1 MKVISNCGMG
11 PVEMNLKG
19 IDFKD
24 ANDWVITDADD
35 YDFAKL
41 ISETT
46 GDERG
51 LARMWEKDYVAPKTN
66 VFFDYPDETELN
78 KDELSFGMS
87 AIMGPDVDAKVAAL
101 RANMKVEVS
110 PKPVGTTT
118 PQ

>member
-1 MKVISNCGMG
+1 MKVIGNCGMG

-19 IDFKD
+19 IDCKE
-24 ANDWVITDADD
+24 AMDWVITNADD

-66 VFFDYPDETELN
+66 LLFDYPDETELN
-78 KDELSFGMS
+78 KHELSFGMRTTVDH
-87 AIMGPDVDAKVAAL
+87 DVDAQVAAL
-101 RANMKVEVS
+101 RANMTKDGS
-110 PKPVGTTT
+110 PKTPTTTT